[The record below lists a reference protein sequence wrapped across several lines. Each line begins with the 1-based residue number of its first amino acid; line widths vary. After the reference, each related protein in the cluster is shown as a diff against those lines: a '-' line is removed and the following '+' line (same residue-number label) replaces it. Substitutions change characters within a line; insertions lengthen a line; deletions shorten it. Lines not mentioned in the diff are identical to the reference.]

1 MKVPATSTLTWWCA
15 MGRLGV
21 TLTRAGVLVVPH
33 HVMRRR
39 GRPTDTIPQ
48 PFAVTRLLNE
58 ATKQAADTPLQMRF
72 LGCLLHLV

>member
-39 GRPTDTIPQ
+39 GRPTGTIQ
-48 PFAVTRLLNE
+48 T
-58 ATKQAADTPLQMRF
+58 TPVAKEKS
-72 LGCLLHLV
+72 HL